1 MKKLFLVIGVVALCV
16 FSTIHQNVLAAEA
29 KQYRSSSVN
38 NFSISYPISWDI
50 KEMGNAVIFLSP
62 ADTDNDAFR
71 ENVNVYIEDLS
82 KSPMSLEQYM
92 NLTEVNGP
100 KLMKGFKVLDK
111 GPTVI
116 GDQKAELTIY
126 EGEVN
131 KVFLKFRAYTMIKD
145 KKAYTLTYTAL
156 PDTYNKYL
164 ADAEN
169 ISQSINLN

>member
-1 MKKLFLVIGVVALCV
+1 MKKVFLVIALVALCV
-16 FSTIHQNVLAAEA
+16 FSMVHLKASADDS
-29 KQYRSSSVN
+29 KQYRSSSMY
-38 NFSISYPISWDI
+38 NFSISYPTTWDV
-50 KEMGNAVIFLSP
+50 KEMNNAVIFLSP
-62 ADTDNDAFR
+62 AESSTDTFR

-82 KSPMSLEQYM
+82 KSPMTLEQYM
-92 NLTEVNGP
+92 KLTEVNGP

-131 KVFLKFRAYTMIKD
+131 GNFLKFRAYTMIKN